1 MSSSRRKR
9 KAPEKPQKKKKGGL
23 NSVEMIAIAVFC
35 LAGVLYA
42 MTKCGGETPPTKNV
56 SVVIDSNVTTPPQ
69 LESIANVVESR
80 EPIIA
85 RSLYV
90 IVDSLKM
97 RKAPRL
103 DSEVVIF
110 LNYSQEIYDMNEVT
124 DFEQT
129 IRISVDEVQ
138 TAPWVKVK
146 TKEKLVGWVFAA
158 GLQFYP
164 IRTLESTNVV
174 NDNTTNNSAAA
185 EDEDEETN

>member
-1 MSSSRRKR
+1 MSSNRRKR
-9 KAPEKPQKKKKGGL
+9 KNPEPPNKKKKSGL
-23 NSVEMIAIAVFC
+23 NNIEMIAIAVFC
-35 LAGVLYA
+35 LAAILYA
-42 MTKCGGETPPTKNV
+42 MTKCGGDPPPKKENTAI
-56 SVVIDSNVTTPPQ
+56 VIDSSATPTAQPTAEP
-69 LESIANVVESR
+69 ESISDIIQNENNAN

-97 RKAPRL
+97 RKKPDL
-103 DSEVVIF
+103 GSGVVVY
-110 LNYSQEIYDMNEVT
+110 LNYGQEIHDQNDVT

-146 TKEKLVGWVFAA
+146 TKEGLVGWVFAA

-174 NDNTTNNSAAA
+174 NDNANN
-185 EDEDEETN
+185 N

>member
-9 KAPEKPQKKKKGGL
+9 KTPESPQKKKKGGL
-23 NSVEMIAIAVFC
+23 NNIEMVAIAIFC
-35 LAGVLYA
+35 LAGIMYA
-42 MTKCGGETPPTKNV
+42 MTKCGAEPVVKKNSTVIIDSSATPTPPE
-56 SVVIDSNVTTPPQ
+56 P
-69 LESIANVVESR
+69 IANIIQDNNAR
-80 EPIIA
+80 EPIVP

-97 RKAPRL
+97 RKGPKL
-103 DSEVVIF
+103 NNEVVIF
-110 LNYSQEIYDMNEVT
+110 LNYGQEIYDMNEVT

-146 TKEKLVGWVFAA
+146 TKEGLVGWVFAA

-174 NDNTTNNSAAA
+174 NDNVSDDGN
-185 EDEDEETN
+185 EDPN